1 MTDIFISHIH
11 EEAELAKLIK
21 NWIEDTFLGQVSVF
35 VSADDRDIKLGDEWF
50 QTISAALESSL
61 ITLLL
66 CSPISVT
73 RPWISFEAGWGWAKN
88 VPIAPICHSGLL
100 PSALPKPFDFR
111 QAINIE
117 DKSAITKLIQ
127 AIARHRNFAKV
138 PRIAENE
145 FEAELKKVLEFS
157 KPASSSSK
165 VSTTMSP
172 SLDIEF
178 DDERI
183 KILSFLEKTDDSHH
197 DETIC
202 RSTGVNKSLVKILIS
217 RLLDE
222 DLVGQTL
229 IMNQPI
235 KYYLSDV
242 GREYL
247 LKRGVLNF

>member
-50 QTISAALESSL
+50 QKISTALESSSL
-61 ITLLL
+61 TLLL
-66 CSPISVT
+66 CSPTSVT

-100 PSALPKPFDFR
+100 PSGLPKPFDFR

-127 AIARHRNFAKV
+127 AIAQHRNFSKV

-145 FEAELKKVLEFS
+145 FEAELKKVLALTKS
-157 KPASSSSK
+157 TPSNSLATTTPSS
-165 VSTTMSP
+165 TEG
-172 SLDIEF
+172 IEY

-183 KILSFLEKTDDSHH
+183 KILSFLEKTDDSYN
-197 DETIC
+197 DEMIC
-202 RSTGVNKSLVKILIS
+202 RSTGVNKSLVKILVS

-235 KYYLSDV
+235 KYYLSDE

-247 LKRGVLNF
+247 LKRGALKF